1 MSPFSLPQGGI
12 RLGKSAGKSYW
23 LLMDLHTFKVI
34 GEDTNGAFTVA
45 ELTASA
51 EMGPPPHVHRYA
63 DESFYIIEGTFDFSL
78 AGQTFAAGA
87 GEFIYLPKGV
97 VHTHSAGGGKPAKA
111 LVIQTPSGVER
122 FIAEAGKLAAD
133 PSISPAPPGTAD
145 FERIVA
151 IAKKHGIE
159 VP

>member
-1 MSPFSLPQGGI
+1 M
-12 RLGKSAGKSYW
+12 
-23 LLMDLHTFKVI
+23 
-34 GEDTNGAFTVA
+34 
-45 ELTASA
+45 
-51 EMGPPPHVHRYA
+51 
-63 DESFYIIEGTFDFSL
+63 

-122 FIAEAGKLAAD
+122 FIAEAGKLAAE

-145 FERIVA
+145 LKGSSRSRRSMASRCRSRVAAISANRPSDARIL
-151 IAKKHGIE
+151 KTTDLR
-159 VP
+159 